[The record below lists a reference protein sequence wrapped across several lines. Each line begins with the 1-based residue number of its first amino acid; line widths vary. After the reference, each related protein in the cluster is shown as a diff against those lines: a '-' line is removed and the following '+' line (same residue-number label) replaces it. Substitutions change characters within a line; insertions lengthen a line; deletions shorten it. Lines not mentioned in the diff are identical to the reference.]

1 MALTGKEEG
10 HVKVSSVRMT
20 SLTTVY
26 LRQLLCRGQAGR
38 PTCFWSGYPLCC
50 FKGASNRGAP
60 DSCLPFYI
68 TIKAGETC
76 GWCGWEVI
84 CWATSGSETLP
95 PAVALL
101 MGQVAEDQP
110 RQTSHHSCHPRWV
123 LMLTVLRGSCV
134 VKVPGLLLEVFIMA
148 MLNPFPPSGRSSMWK
163 SPSREKLCLFPVCVS
178 EFNVF
183 KEEEGVRDLN
193 LKRGIRL
200 WVSLKPHLVFF
211 LMGKIVLD
219 FIKKNLNCSL
229 YINIP

>member
-84 CWATSGSETLP
+84 CWASSGSETLP

-123 LMLTVLRGSCV
+123 LMLIVLRGSCV
-134 VKVPGLLLEVFIMA
+134 VKVPGLLLGVFIMA

-183 KEEEGVRDLN
+183 KEEEGGERST
-193 LKRGIRL
+193 LKERNSALSFTKASPCFLSDGKNSIR
-200 WVSLKPHLVFF
+200 F
-211 LMGKIVLD
+211 
-219 FIKKNLNCSL
+219 
-229 YINIP
+229 Y

>member
-26 LRQLLCRGQAGR
+26 LRQLLCLGQAGR

-50 FKGASNRGAP
+50 FKGASNWGAP
-60 DSCLPFYI
+60 DPCLPFYM

-76 GWCGWEVI
+76 GWEGI
-84 CWATSGSETLP
+84 CRTTSGSETLP

-110 RQTSHHSCHPRWV
+110 QQTSHHYRHPQWV
-123 LMLTVLRGSCV
+123 LMLTVWRGSCV
-134 VKVPGLLLEVFIMA
+134 VKVPDLLLGVFIMA
-148 MLNPFPPSGRSSMWK
+148 MLNPFPPSQRSSMWK
-163 SPSREKLCLFPVCVS
+163 SPSRETLCLFPVCVS

-183 KEEEGVRDLN
+183 KKEREGRE
-193 LKRGIRL
+193 I
-200 WVSLKPHLVFF
+200 
-211 LMGKIVLD
+211 
-219 FIKKNLNCSL
+219 
-229 YINIP
+229 